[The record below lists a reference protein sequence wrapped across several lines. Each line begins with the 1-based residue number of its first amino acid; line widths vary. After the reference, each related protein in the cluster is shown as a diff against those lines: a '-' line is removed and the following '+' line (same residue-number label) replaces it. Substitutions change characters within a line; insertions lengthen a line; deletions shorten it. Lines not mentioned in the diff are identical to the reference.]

1 MDRMLYVAMTGASQT
16 MLAQA
21 ANNHNLAN
29 ASTTGFRADLS
40 AFRAMPVFGPGA
52 PSRVYAM
59 AERPGTDFSYGTVLS
74 TGRDLDVAVKG
85 EGWIAVQGP
94 DGKEGYTRAG
104 DLRIS
109 SSGQLENGAGHPVLG
124 NSGPIAIPP
133 AEKVEI
139 AADGTV
145 SIQPTGQSAAT
156 LAVVDRIKL
165 VKPPLEDLMKDSDGL
180 MRTKDGSAVAADAA
194 VGVAAGSLESSN
206 VNPVDAMVNM
216 ISLARQFEMQV
227 KMMRASQENDASAA
241 QILRMG

>member
-1 MDRMLYVAMTGASQT
+1 MDRLLYVAMTGASQT

-21 ANNHNLAN
+21 ANNNNLAN
-29 ASTTGFRADLS
+29 ASTTCFRADLS

-59 AERPGTDFSYGTVLS
+59 AERPGTDYSYGSLLA

-94 DGKEGYTRAG
+94 DGREGYTRAG
-104 DLRIS
+104 DLRVS
-109 SSGQLENGAGHPVLG
+109 TSGLLENGAGHLVLG

-133 AEKVEI
+133 AEKIEI
-139 AADGTV
+139 GADGTL
-145 SIQPTGQSAAT
+145 SIQPVGQSAT
-156 LAVVDRIKL
+156 SLAVLDRIKL
-165 VKPPLEDLMKDSDGL
+165 VNPPLQDLMKGSDGL
-180 MRTKDGSAVAADAA
+180 MRTKDDSVLPPDAA
-194 VGVAAGSLESSN
+194 VGLSAGTLEASN

-227 KMMRASQENDASAA
+227 KMMRTSQENDASAA
-241 QILRMG
+241 QILRMS

>member
-1 MDRMLYVAMTGASQT
+1 MDKLLYVAMSGASQT

-21 ANNHNLAN
+21 ANNNNLAN

-59 AERPGTDFSYGTVLS
+59 AERPGTDYSYGSLLA

-94 DGKEGYTRAG
+94 DGREGYTRAG
-104 DLRIS
+104 DLRVS
-109 SSGQLENGAGHPVLG
+109 TAGLLENGAGHRVLG

-133 AEKVEI
+133 AEKIEI
-139 AADGTV
+139 GADGTL
-145 SIQPTGQSAAT
+145 SIQPVGQSAAT
-156 LAVVDRIKL
+156 LAVIDRIKL
-165 VKPPLEDLMKDSDGL
+165 VNPPLQDLMKDGDGL
-180 MRTKDGSAVAADAA
+180 MRMQDNSVPPPDAA
-194 VGVAAGSLESSN
+194 VGLSAGTLEASN

-227 KMMRASQENDASAA
+227 KMMRTSQENDASAA
-241 QILRMG
+241 QILRMS

>member
-1 MDRMLYVAMTGASQT
+1 MDKLLYVAMTGASQT

-21 ANNHNLAN
+21 ANNNNLAN

-59 AERPGTDFSYGTVLS
+59 AERPGTDFSYGSLLA

-94 DGKEGYTRAG
+94 DGREGYTRAG

-109 SSGQLENGAGHPVLG
+109 VSGQLENGAGHLVLG

-133 AEKVEI
+133 AEKIEI
-139 AADGTV
+139 GADGTL
-145 SIQPTGQSAAT
+145 SIQPVGQSATT
-156 LAVVDRIKL
+156 LAVIDRIKL
-165 VKPPLEDLMKDSDGL
+165 VKPPLQQLVKGSDGL
-180 MRTKDGSAVAADAA
+180 MRMKDNSVLPPDAA
-194 VGVAAGSLESSN
+194 VGVSAGTLEASN
-206 VNPVDAMVNM
+206 VNPVEAMVNM

-227 KMMRASQENDASAA
+227 KMMRTSQENDASAA